1 MHSKSYKIA
10 VIGNQDVILPFQ
22 VIGFDLFPVMDPKD
36 AKPILKQLADED
48 YGIVYITEDIAK
60 DIPETINFYDGQVTP
75 AVILIPTHKENLGIG
90 LQRIQDNV
98 EKAVGANIL

>member
-1 MHSKSYKIA
+1 MPDNQYKIA

-22 VIGFDLFPVMDPKD
+22 VIGFDLFPVLEAVE
-36 AKPILKQLADED
+36 AKTILKQLAED
-48 YGIVYITEDIAK
+48 NYGFIFVTEDIAK
-60 DIPETINFYDGQVTP
+60 EIPETIDDYDGQVAP

>member
-1 MHSKSYKIA
+1 MKENQYKIA

-22 VIGFDLFPVMDPKD
+22 VIGFDLHAVLEPEE
-36 AKPILKQLADED
+36 AKPILKQLADEN
-48 YGIVYITEDIAK
+48 YGIVFITEDIAK
-60 DIPETINFYDGQVTP
+60 GIPETINYYDGQVTP